1 MEILARINALHN
13 ELARAHFEGAD
24 FAAVRLCI
32 VASALHARLGIERAI
47 RRWAWQYRAIWLAIR
62 SERLLLAI
70 VDAEERGDVAAVQE
84 FLAAKYAADHERFN
98 LKKYGQT
105 RKEGTAEKWAK

>member
-47 RRWAWQYRAIWLAIR
+47 RRWAWQYRAIWLAIG

-70 VDAEERGDVAAVQE
+70 VDAEERGRRGRRSRIPCRQICIRLRAVQS
-84 FLAAKYAADHERFN
+84 KKIQTNVER
-98 LKKYGQT
+98 
-105 RKEGTAEKWAK
+105 RDC